1 MNAAAQSLM
10 KMHPGGGAA
19 QVKERQRE
27 PHEQN
32 LTDARH
38 LEERK
43 EANQAEGKLGA
54 GRTGW
59 VERGAQGKPGAWS
72 PDCNAGFKGNPCSFP
87 KRGIMGFKNLNHS
100 ILNSLC
106 FKKYIRIL
114 NFYSL

>member
-1 MNAAAQSLM
+1 M

-72 PDCNAGFKGNPCSFP
+72 LEPGVWIVMLDLKG
-87 KRGIMGFKNLNHS
+87 
-100 ILNSLC
+100 ILVVFRKEESWDS
-106 FKKYIRIL
+106 RI
-114 NFYSL
+114 